1 VREGTLK
8 AERPLDIQLWLFYFA
23 SAIGLSLTPGPNGL
37 LVLTHGMRFGWR
49 QTLPTALG
57 GVAGFMVLIAASLA
71 GLGALLTTSE
81 RAFEVARWI
90 GAAYLVYLGIR
101 TWRAPPPVVAQALP
115 ADPQRPAHGGDAL
128 GPGSSSGA
136 TRDSSDTVDAAWR
149 QRLSEGFIVAIS
161 NPKALIFFAAFLPQ
175 FMQPGVPL
183 WLQFLIL
190 GGTFGLIELV
200 YEVLVARAAQQ
211 IAPWLGRHGRWFNR
225 FAGATFVAIGGVLAL
240 ARR

>member
-1 VREGTLK
+1 MDL
-8 AERPLDIQLWLFYFA
+8 QLWLFYFA

-37 LVLTHGMRFGWR
+37 LVLSHGMRFGWR
-49 QTLPTALG
+49 QTLPTAIG

-71 GLGALLTTSE
+71 GLGALLTASE
-81 RAFEVARWI
+81 RAFELAKWI

-101 TWRAPPPVVAQALP
+101 TWRAPAPAVTRQPPATPQAIAQ
-115 ADPQRPAHGGDAL
+115 
-128 GPGSSSGA
+128 
-136 TRDSSDTVDAAWR
+136 DAAPAAPGTPTAAVSWR

-175 FMQPGVPL
+175 FMQPEVAL

-190 GGTFGLIELV
+190 GGTFGLIELL
-200 YEVLVARAAQQ
+200 YELMVARAAQQ
-211 IAPWLGRHGRWFNR
+211 IAPWLGRNGRWFNR
-225 FAGATFVAIGGVLAL
+225 VAGATFVGIGGVLAF

>member
-1 VREGTLK
+1 MDL
-8 AERPLDIQLWLFYFA
+8 QLWLIYFA

-49 QTLPTALG
+49 NTLPTAIG
-57 GVAGFMVLIAASLA
+57 GVAGFMVLIAASIG
-71 GLGALLTTSE
+71 GLGMLLVTSE
-81 RAFEVARWI
+81 RAFEIAKWI

-101 TWRAPPPVVAQALP
+101 TWRAPPPVLGQGTRAQEEFVPAGIGPDAQATTN
-115 ADPQRPAHGGDAL
+115 
-128 GPGSSSGA
+128 GA
-136 TRDSSDTVDAAWR
+136 GRRDEAKVVGWR
-149 QRLSEGFIVAIS
+149 QRLSEGFIVALS

-175 FMQPGVPL
+175 FMQQGVPL

-200 YEVLVARAAQQ
+200 YELLVARAAQQ
-211 IAPWLGRHGRWFNR
+211 VAPWLGRHGRWFNR
-225 FAGATFVAIGGVLAL
+225 IAGATFVGIGGILAL

>member
-1 VREGTLK
+1 MDT
-8 AERPLDIQLWLFYFA
+8 QLWLIYFA

-49 QTLPTALG
+49 RTLPTAVG
-57 GVAGFMVLIAASLA
+57 GVAGFMVLIAASLG
-71 GLGALLTTSE
+71 GLGMLLTTSE
-81 RAFEVARWI
+81 RAFEIAKWI

-101 TWRAPPPVVAQALP
+101 TWRAPPPVLAPAPAAMERAGAALDGSVLETP
-115 ADPQRPAHGGDAL
+115 IDRAR
-128 GPGSSSGA
+128 GPGEADG
-136 TRDSSDTVDAAWR
+136 VGWR

-175 FMQPGVPL
+175 FMQPDVPL

-200 YEVLVARAAQQ
+200 YELLVARAAQQ
-211 IAPWLGRHGRWFNR
+211 VAPWLGRHGRWFNR
-225 FAGATFVAIGGVLAL
+225 VAGATFVGIGGVLAL